1 VCPRRGPGP
10 RLEVAI
16 ATYRS
21 HELLEQGVASVAEHL
36 PKLLTQGRRIPGTD
50 VVIIS
55 PEQLI
60 AADPDCVLLTLPDL
74 YEEVRQC

>member
-10 RLEVAI
+10 RLAVAI

>member
-1 VCPRRGPGP
+1 
-10 RLEVAI
+10 
-16 ATYRS
+16 
-21 HELLEQGVASVAEHL
+21 LLDQGVASVAEHP
-36 PKLLTQGRRIPGTD
+36 PKLLTQRAAVPGAD

>member
-1 VCPRRGPGP
+1 
-10 RLEVAI
+10 
-16 ATYRS
+16 
-21 HELLEQGVASVAEHL
+21 LLEQGVASVAEHL

-50 VVIIS
+50 IVIIS

-74 YEEVRQC
+74 YEEVRQSYPRPDGRWSVDPGALP